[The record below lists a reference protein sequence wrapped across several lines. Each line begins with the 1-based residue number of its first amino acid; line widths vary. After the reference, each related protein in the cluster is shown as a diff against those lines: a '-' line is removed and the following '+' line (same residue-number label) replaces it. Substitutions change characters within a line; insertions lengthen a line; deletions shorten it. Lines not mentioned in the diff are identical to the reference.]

1 MSPWLLAV
9 TVASASGQ
17 PVQIPGA
24 PPLPPHMH
32 YEIRIDNVS
41 VKHPEHL
48 TDAQRLQRICEFA
61 SGISARLNASEKADL
76 ILMLDLAEVKSAA
89 CGNPKSK

>member
-32 YEIRIDNVS
+32 YEIRINRIDPRADAS
-41 VKHPEHL
+41 L
-48 TDAQRLQRICEFA
+48 TDAQKLERACDLSAGISSRLQGA
-61 SGISARLNASEKADL
+61 EKRDVLLQFYLADL
-76 ILMLDLAEVKSAA
+76 SATA
-89 CGNPKSK
+89 CAKPKSK